1 MTQELT
7 NPRMYVPG
15 YVKAP
20 GVPYA
25 LGKKYLAKLAYP
37 GLPLLIGRDEFKRAH
52 EAEQAAVE
60 WKEQLQAEYETALE
74 KMLAESS
81 LPHAVEEG
89 ELTVT
94 GEA

>member
-7 NPRMYVPG
+7 NPRMYVAG

-37 GLPLLIGRDEFKRAH
+37 GLPLLIGCDEFKRAS
-52 EAEQAAVE
+52 EAEAAAKAWKDQLVAEYEAALFAAVE
-60 WKEQLQAEYETALE
+60 QST
-74 KMLAESS
+74 
-81 LPHAVEEG
+81 LPRVAEEG

>member
-7 NPRMYVPG
+7 NPRMYVAG

-37 GLPLLIGRDEFKRAH
+37 GLPLLIGREEFKRAH
-52 EAEQAAVE
+52 EAEQAAVK
-60 WKEQLQAEYETALE
+60 WKDQLVAEYEAKLL
-74 KMLAESS
+74 KMVEDESTAES
-81 LPHAVEEG
+81 AEVVEP
-89 ELTVT
+89 T
-94 GEA
+94 A

>member
-25 LGKKYLAKLAYP
+25 VGKKYLAKLAYP
-37 GLPLLIGRDEFKRAH
+37 GLPLLIGREEFKRAH
-52 EAEQAAVE
+52 EAEAAAKAWKDQLEAEYEAALLAAVE
-60 WKEQLQAEYETALE
+60 QST
-74 KMLAESS
+74 
-81 LPHAVEEG
+81 LPRVAEEG
-89 ELTVT
+89 ERTVT

>member
-25 LGKKYLAKLAYP
+25 LGKKYLAKLAAP
-37 GLPLLIGRDEFKRAH
+37 GLPLLVGREEFKRAH
-52 EAEQAAVE
+52 EAEEAAKVWKDQLEAEYEAALLAAVE
-60 WKEQLQAEYETALE
+60 QST
-74 KMLAESS
+74 

-89 ELTVT
+89 KRTVT